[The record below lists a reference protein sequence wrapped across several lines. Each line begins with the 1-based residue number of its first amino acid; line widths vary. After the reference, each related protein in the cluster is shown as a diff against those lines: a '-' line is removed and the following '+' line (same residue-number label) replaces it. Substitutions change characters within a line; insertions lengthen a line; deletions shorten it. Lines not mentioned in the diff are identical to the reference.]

1 MLVVPWCDRPS
12 LVTAGQAVTSSRT
25 SFDFTSQSSTPP
37 HLSLL
42 LWYFFSFLVYILSH
56 SLKKKKFIEVLLI
69 YGVVDLHILL
79 TIS

>member
-1 MLVVPWCDRPS
+1 MLMVPWWDRPS

-42 LWYFFSFLVYILSH
+42 FSYFFSFLVYILS
-56 SLKKKKFIEVLLI
+56 LFLKKFIEVLLI